1 MIEGLRHL
9 VSIDIFLR
17 RNIKTGGDIM
27 SDFET
32 LTIMLMILNI
42 IIVLFLEIIKKSK
55 NNRP

>member
-1 MIEGLRHL
+1 
-9 VSIDIFLR
+9 
-17 RNIKTGGDIM
+17 M

-55 NNRP
+55 K

>member
-9 VSIDIFLR
+9 VSIDFFLR
-17 RNIKTGGDIM
+17 RNIKMGGDIM
-27 SDFET
+27 SDFEI

-55 NNRP
+55 K